1 MSDTTPDVAPEE
13 TPETP
18 EVPEVEAPVEPNS
31 VDELPEWAQKL
42 ISDVRA
48 EAAKHR
54 TEKTSAA
61 EQARQAALDEAAA
74 KAKELSD
81 AKTALESELSATKLA
96 ALKERVALQAGVP
109 VEKAADF
116 ADLLKGETEEE
127 LTAYAE
133 KVRDLA
139 GIRPLAIDPTQGAA
153 GPDVKTQ
160 LSKEDL
166 QGMSP
171 AQINQA
177 RVEGRLNN
185 LLGRN

>member
-1 MSDTTPDVAPEE
+1 MSDTTPDVTTEDE
-13 TPETP
+13 TPITP
-18 EVPEVEAPVEPNS
+18 EVPESAVPNS
-31 VDELPEWAQKL
+31 VDELPDWAQKL

-54 TEKTSAA
+54 TEKTSAI
-61 EQARQAALDEAAA
+61 EAAKLEAMEAAEA

-81 AKTALESELSATKLA
+81 AKTALEGELSATKLA
-96 ALKERVALQAGVP
+96 ALKERIALQTGVP

-160 LSKEDL
+160 LTKDDL
-166 QGMSP
+166 QGMSH

-177 RVEGRLNN
+177 RSEGRLNN